1 MVAPGSAKVH
11 ALTIPHLARVRHRR
25 YTGAATRCAATIC
38 PFTEFAMFKFMTTLV
53 LTLGAGIAL
62 AAPLAVGDPA
72 PPFELAG
79 SDGNTH
85 RLADYAGRTVAL
97 AWFPKAFTGG

>member
-1 MVAPGSAKVH
+1 
-11 ALTIPHLARVRHRR
+11 
-25 YTGAATRCAATIC
+25 
-38 PFTEFAMFKFMTTLV
+38 MFKFMTALV
-53 LTLGAGIAL
+53 LHLCATITV
-62 AAPLAVGDPA
+62 AAPLAAGDPA

>member
-1 MVAPGSAKVH
+1 MFRF
-11 ALTIPHLARVRHRR
+11 TI
-25 YTGAATRCAATIC
+25 
-38 PFTEFAMFKFMTTLV
+38 TLV
-53 LTLGAGIAL
+53 LTLCTGIAG
-62 AAPLAVGDPA
+62 AAPLAIGDPA

-79 SDGNTH
+79 SDGNIH

>member
-1 MVAPGSAKVH
+1 
-11 ALTIPHLARVRHRR
+11 
-25 YTGAATRCAATIC
+25 
-38 PFTEFAMFKFMTTLV
+38 MFRFMTALV
-53 LTLGAGIAL
+53 LTLCGGVVFAT
-62 AAPLAVGDPA
+62 PLAVGDPA
-72 PPFELAG
+72 PPFELEG